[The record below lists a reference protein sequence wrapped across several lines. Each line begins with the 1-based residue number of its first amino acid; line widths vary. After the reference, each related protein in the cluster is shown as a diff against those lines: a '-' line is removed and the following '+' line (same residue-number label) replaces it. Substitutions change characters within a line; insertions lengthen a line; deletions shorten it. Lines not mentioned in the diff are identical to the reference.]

1 MQSPTGLPH
10 LPALPRCW
18 PREAGGQAGS
28 PHSDG
33 SCSLP
38 SVPVKQVLCSPH
50 LQSAQ
55 QSQEAER
62 SGLILWT
69 KVQKVDV
76 LTQYQFLDSNRS
88 APPLLSHTT
97 PHMAGGEAAPFLAP
111 LSIARM
117 EAQAPALPLQPHRGW
132 WENRVPRGPSPTAG
146 RVWLPQPLP
155 T

>member
-1 MQSPTGLPH
+1 M
-10 LPALPRCW
+10 
-18 PREAGGQAGS
+18 
-28 PHSDG
+28 
-33 SCSLP
+33 
-38 SVPVKQVLCSPH
+38 KQVLCSPH

-97 PHMAGGEAAPFLAP
+97 PHVAGGEAAPFLAP

-132 WENRVPRGPSPTAG
+132 WRKESHAALPHPLGAFGSPSPYPLRDLG
-146 RVWLPQPLP
+146 RSD
-155 T
+155 